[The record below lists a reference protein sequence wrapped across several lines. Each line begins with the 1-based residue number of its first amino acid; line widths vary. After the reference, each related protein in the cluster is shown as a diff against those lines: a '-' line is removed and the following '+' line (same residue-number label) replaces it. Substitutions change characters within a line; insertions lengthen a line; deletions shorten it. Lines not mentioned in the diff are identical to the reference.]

1 MVMLV
6 DVGRSLSR
14 GGLVEITTTGRK
26 TGRPRRITIVA
37 HGIDGRIYLSGRPG
51 RRDWFANLVAKPE
64 LTLHLRDRDRSVEVD
79 VPARARPIT
88 DPAERRQVL
97 EPIAASWRIGVALM
111 LRSSPLVE
119 LTLEQVAPIDSGVAL
134 S

>member
-51 RRDWFANLVAKPE
+51 RRDWYANLVATPE
-64 LTLHLRDRDRSVEVD
+64 LTLHLRDDSMTVD
-79 VPARARPIT
+79 LPARARPIT
-88 DPAERRQVL
+88 DPAERRQIL
-97 EPIAASWRIGVALM
+97 EPIAAAWRIGPGLMVA
-111 LRSSPLVE
+111 SSPLVE
-119 LTLEQVAPIDSGVAL
+119 LLFDEVRPTGPNMN
-134 S
+134 